1 MPRGIKKNSSCS
13 REAKACASV
22 VWRWWRWQWYGSASK
37 RASERAEDEE
47 EQWKNEKTRTTQEE
61 GLREFR
67 RVCVNSDARNRTTH
81 LWLAQS
87 EPARSHPL
95 DAPYDS
101 VMDEPQ
107 PELNLLVHLGNPFC
121 KNLCFFCFCFFFSLA
136 NFCQKMKFKI

>member
-1 MPRGIKKNSSCS
+1 LCEGGGDGSDT
-13 REAKACASV
+13 AAQASE
-22 VWRWWRWQWYGSASK
+22 

-67 RVCVNSDARNRTTH
+67 RVCVNSEARNHTTH

-101 VMDEPQ
+101 VVDEPQ
-107 PELNLLVHLGNPFC
+107 PELNL
-121 KNLCFFCFCFFFSLA
+121 
-136 NFCQKMKFKI
+136 